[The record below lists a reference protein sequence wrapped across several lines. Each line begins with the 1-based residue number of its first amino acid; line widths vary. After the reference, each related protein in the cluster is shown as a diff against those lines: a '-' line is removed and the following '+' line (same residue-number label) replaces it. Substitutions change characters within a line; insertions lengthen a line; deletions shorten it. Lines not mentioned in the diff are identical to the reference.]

1 MNKERLGDFI
11 GSERKNLGL
20 TQRDLAARLHVTD
33 KAVSKWERGLSYP
46 DVTLLEPLAA
56 ALDLTVEELMA
67 CRRQAAKG
75 AEETMQSLLDISRDS
90 VRQERRRSWQR
101 LAAVLV
107 LLAVTAAVVAYT
119 QIVVTEEGY
128 YSIVLKETVNG
139 RNCVY
144 VEDRGHLIRLK
155 CGEDVDFDALTLR
168 DERGDTISYQMDFQ
182 WNRLTRTGTVS
193 ACEDTGVTV
202 LGGVMDVTYEG
213 DSGSVPLLFG
223 DTSVQYLRDG
233 YYPDPYAES
242 ENLVFLCDV
251 RFWPYHPE
259 EPDPTGINTRAI
271 LEVED
276 CINAEALDV
285 DGDGELEVA
294 SAPAG
299 RRSRT
304 PSTTMWM
311 ERLWSHGRTP
321 CRRRF
326 WNRCGPRGKGYERCC
341 LWNLLRPP
349 LRAAGGVSFRPEA
362 GSQHLA
368 FHSRERFLR
377 CIDQYTARQ
386 YRHQSVQKEALA
398 FARTSSCTSKTVSRV
413 LYQTVIYLDVPSPV
427 RSSHPGSGRASLGG
441 RTPCSHTGVA
451 PDRVYSI
458 GQSPADG

>member
-1 MNKERLGDFI
+1 M
-11 GSERKNLGL
+11 
-20 TQRDLAARLHVTD
+20 
-33 KAVSKWERGLSYP
+33 
-46 DVTLLEPLAA
+46 TLLEPLAA

-285 DGDGELEVA
+285 DGDGALEVA
-294 SAPAG
+294 VRTRWPEKPYIVYDYVDGEIVESWPDTLPEEILEQMRAPWEG
-299 RRSRT
+299 
-304 PSTTMWM
+304 
-311 ERLWSHGRTP
+311 L
-321 CRRRF
+321 
-326 WNRCGPRGKGYERCC
+326 
-341 LWNLLRPP
+341 
-349 LRAAGGVSFRPEA
+349 
-362 GSQHLA
+362 
-368 FHSRERFLR
+368 
-377 CIDQYTARQ
+377 
-386 YRHQSVQKEALA
+386 
-398 FARTSSCTSKTVSRV
+398 
-413 LYQTVIYLDVPSPV
+413 
-427 RSSHPGSGRASLGG
+427 
-441 RTPCSHTGVA
+441 
-451 PDRVYSI
+451 
-458 GQSPADG
+458 

>member
-251 RFWPYHPE
+251 RFWP
-259 EPDPTGINTRAI
+259 
-271 LEVED
+271 
-276 CINAEALDV
+276 
-285 DGDGELEVA
+285 
-294 SAPAG
+294 
-299 RRSRT
+299 
-304 PSTTMWM
+304 
-311 ERLWSHGRTP
+311 
-321 CRRRF
+321 
-326 WNRCGPRGKGYERCC
+326 
-341 LWNLLRPP
+341 
-349 LRAAGGVSFRPEA
+349 
-362 GSQHLA
+362 
-368 FHSRERFLR
+368 
-377 CIDQYTARQ
+377 
-386 YRHQSVQKEALA
+386 
-398 FARTSSCTSKTVSRV
+398 
-413 LYQTVIYLDVPSPV
+413 
-427 RSSHPGSGRASLGG
+427 
-441 RTPCSHTGVA
+441 
-451 PDRVYSI
+451 
-458 GQSPADG
+458 

>member
-1 MNKERLGDFI
+1 MCI
-11 GSERKNLGL
+11 
-20 TQRDLAARLHVTD
+20 
-33 KAVSKWERGLSYP
+33 AV
-46 DVTLLEPLAA
+46 
-56 ALDLTVEELMA
+56 
-67 CRRQAAKG
+67 
-75 AEETMQSLLDISRDS
+75 I
-90 VRQERRRSWQR
+90 
-101 LAAVLV
+101 LAAVSSLYSRPQLAYIDFDVLAILLSLMLVVAELKEIRFLDWLAVELLNKCRSKRQLELV

-285 DGDGELEVA
+285 DGDGALEVA
-294 SAPAG
+294 VRTRWPEKPYTVYDYVDGEIVESWPDTLPEEILEQMWAPWEG
-299 RRSRT
+299 
-304 PSTTMWM
+304 
-311 ERLWSHGRTP
+311 L
-321 CRRRF
+321 
-326 WNRCGPRGKGYERCC
+326 
-341 LWNLLRPP
+341 
-349 LRAAGGVSFRPEA
+349 
-362 GSQHLA
+362 
-368 FHSRERFLR
+368 
-377 CIDQYTARQ
+377 
-386 YRHQSVQKEALA
+386 
-398 FARTSSCTSKTVSRV
+398 
-413 LYQTVIYLDVPSPV
+413 
-427 RSSHPGSGRASLGG
+427 
-441 RTPCSHTGVA
+441 
-451 PDRVYSI
+451 
-458 GQSPADG
+458 